1 MNPVRQSTAFEI
13 AVGPVLDADGV
24 AVTDCVIADFK
35 LKKTTGN
42 FAAFN
47 GSATLTHVSA
57 GVYDLVGTTSDSD
70 TVGMLTV
77 AIDDT
82 VNACSPV
89 RLQVLADAGY
99 DPATNK
105 VQGVVLTDTVTT
117 YTGNTPQT
125 GDAFARL
132 GAPAGASVS
141 ADIAD
146 VEGKVDDLE
155 TRIGTP
161 SDLGSG
167 ATVAAN
173 LVDIESQTD
182 DIGAAGAGLTA
193 LATQASVNT
202 IDDFLDT
209 EIAALTTE
217 LAKVPKSDG
226 TATWNATALASINS
240 EADTALS
247 DYGALKPT
255 TVGRT
260 LDVTATG
267 AAGIDW
273 GNIENPTTAVNLS
286 ATNIDTDQVVASVTG
301 AVGSVTGNVGGNV
314 TGSVGSVATG
324 GIAAASFAAGAIDAA
339 AIAAN
344 AIGASEL
351 AADAVAEIA
360 DAVWDE
366 AQSGHTTAGTFG
378 KYLDTE
384 VSGVGGGSAP
394 TAAEVADAV
403 WDEALSGHAT
413 AGSAGAGLSAA
424 QSAGDPWS
432 TALPGAYADGTA
444 GKIIGNVIPAK
455 TNLIG
460 ESIELN
466 APVTDEDGGTTITVF
481 RTDDYTTTTGQQISV
496 TVSGW
501 PSFPSNGV
509 KLRASRDNSASLIFS
524 EISCTVSASG
534 TDQTLTADLTKEQ
547 AVLLRYGKLDDWRI
561 EATYANGDIAT
572 PAWGK
577 WNVLRVGT

>member
-89 RLQVLADAGY
+89 RLQVLEEAVYDALYAASAVGPLLANS
-99 DPATNK
+99 D
-105 VQGVVLTDTVTT
+105 GSGLTEA
-117 YTGNTPQT
+117 GGT
-125 GDAFARL
+125 GDH
-132 GAPAGASVS
+132 
-141 ADIAD
+141 
-146 VEGKVDDLE
+146 
-155 TRIGTP
+155 
-161 SDLGSG
+161 
-167 ATVAAN
+167 
-173 LVDIESQTD
+173 
-182 DIGAAGAGLTA
+182 LTA